1 MRSSHSCGRSNH
13 KESIVLTSAHV
24 IERTKGDPQSKIYVR
39 QMKPRG
45 RVQQFEATVFHA
57 NYKVAVVVAVL
68 RA

>member
-1 MRSSHSCGRSNH
+1 M
-13 KESIVLTSAHV
+13 TTAHV